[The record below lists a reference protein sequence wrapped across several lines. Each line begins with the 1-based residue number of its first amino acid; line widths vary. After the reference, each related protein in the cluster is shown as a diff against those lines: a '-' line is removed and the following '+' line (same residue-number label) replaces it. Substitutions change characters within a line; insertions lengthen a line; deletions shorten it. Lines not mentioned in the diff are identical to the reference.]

1 MGRCQP
7 RKIKAKGVRNLPF
20 DAALENE
27 SDRLHLPW
35 LTRQMVRFE
44 LISSET
50 MRGLGNPNCSGRRA
64 ACEGLIMQPTRLPL
78 QKIAF

>member
-1 MGRCQP
+1 MQ
-7 RKIKAKGVRNLPF
+7 LQ
-20 DAALENE
+20 
-27 SDRLHLPW
+27 LPW